1 MLRMGYFLL
10 FFTKEDVNLT
20 MTLFKWLS
28 GSLSLLIC
36 LLSPTN
42 NFPPYFI
49 SPSPPPHL
57 LFEVKKALTGR
68 CFTETVFSI
77 LSYVGSST
85 FSPIPRRVRIFQ
97 WQDKNRLLPPLHIM
111 ENRERGGEK
120 KGISLQEYRE
130 RKGNESS
137 AFTGNQK
144 PSGHWEEEG
153 STSTGEA
160 PLIIP

>member
-1 MLRMGYFLL
+1 
-10 FFTKEDVNLT
+10 

-42 NFPPYFI
+42 NSPPYFI

-111 ENRERGGEK
+111 ENWERGGEK
-120 KGISLQEYRE
+120 NLKLKPCSLHFSKTFSICSH
-130 RKGNESS
+130 RKFLINKNIVKSETVDPFIQLKQSS
-137 AFTGNQK
+137 YTFQQNTG
-144 PSGHWEEEG
+144 
-153 STSTGEA
+153 
-160 PLIIP
+160 

>member
-120 KGISLQEYRE
+120 NLKL
-130 RKGNESS
+130 
-137 AFTGNQK
+137 K
-144 PSGHWEEEG
+144 PCCLHFSKTLLVSVVTEKF
-153 STSTGEA
+153 
-160 PLIIP
+160 